1 MNGFAFKLFVQVLS
15 FSLTVAIELVP
26 ILFFCSEFKCIY
38 KRYTDNNRDLQ
49 LRQRSY
55 ILSMY
60 SSGIQTLFGIYFNWL
75 FYKAGY
81 DVRVYALNNSIFQL
95 AFSKLCVHI
104 FTSYLITDIII
115 GKRDYP
121 STLKTMTGYFHHIVY
136 IFINII
142 SIYSGLYPLYS
153 IFMIAELPTF
163 ILALGSVVPQYRKDL
178 LFGVSF
184 FTTRIAYFLYICVS
198 MSDYLLIRW
207 FSIPI
212 FVMHSYWFYKW
223 TKNYL
228 TVYLQKSTNQVN

>member
-1 MNGFAFKLFVQVLS
+1 MNVFALKLFFQLINV
-15 FSLTVAIELVP
+15 SLILAIDLVP
-26 ILFFCSEFKCIY
+26 ILFFCSEFKSIY
-38 KRYTDNNRDLQ
+38 KWYTNKYRDLQ

-75 FYKAGY
+75 FYMAGY
-81 DVRVYALNNSIFQL
+81 DVLVYARNNSILQL
-95 AFSKLCVHI
+95 AFAKLCVHI

-115 GKRDYP
+115 GTRDYH

-136 IFINII
+136 IFINVI

-184 FTTRIAYFLYICVS
+184 FTTRIAYFLYISVL
-198 MSDYLLIRW
+198 MSDYILIRW
-207 FSIPI
+207 FTAPI
-212 FVMHSYWFYKW
+212 LVMHSYWFYKW
-223 TKNYL
+223 IKNYF
-228 TVYLQKSTNQVN
+228 TVYLRKSANQVD